1 MKYEA
6 FLQELR
12 QAREKRGI
20 SLREMG
26 FAMGLSAQKI
36 SLLETGYSPLKMRDY
51 FMMCDIM
58 KMSPRELID
67 GEIPQGEY
75 RSVGERLRNLP
86 ERDFRI
92 IKDLIMLMELKND
105 DL

>member
-1 MKYEA
+1 MKYEV

-26 FAMGLSAQKI
+26 FAMGVSAQKI

-67 GEIPQGEY
+67 GDIPKGEY
-75 RSVGERLRNLP
+75 RTVAEKLRNLS

-92 IKDLIMLMELKND
+92 VKDLIILMESSPD